1 MRVTQIS
8 DALPGEA
15 LIGIEPELL
24 QNVDAGW
31 LQRLA
36 LFTGRT
42 LSDTALTNEQGYRAG
57 RLDVLGQAV
66 TQGIVHGLDLSVDRS
81 AQDPV
86 VLVTP
91 GYGIAATGQ
100 DVALLRAMRTT
111 LGSLAV
117 IDGQSGAYLAD
128 FNAFAAPG
136 QPWAGVLLLQAIVA
150 DAPGS
155 AVDTGAASMIVSG
168 NLDASCDQ
176 DPAESAFGDSQI
188 VDGARLVLAT
198 WPSAP
203 AALALPPATPQASW
217 RNRLAYTVFNAE
229 LALAADERLPW
240 DLLGVPLAL
249 AAFGAG
255 SKQLLF
261 VDRSAVARSGGLP
274 RRRYLLAAPVADQG
288 FVAAQPA
295 LANARVS
302 QFEGQLGDDLTPTS
316 LPGLIAGELAFL
328 PPCGLLPSYA
338 MDFVNGV
345 ATWAPPSWSVR
356 VAPIVAAEL
365 DGMLQASIAAA
376 PLDTTQKESVDVLIP
391 LPDEVYDPNVLATE
405 VVNAAFQQEVDA
417 ATLARNIVL
426 QHRARIQGETNGL
439 AVALNRPAIDLD
451 AGLTADEIA
460 VRKRTDV
467 YLADPAESFGTVPD
481 GDHYDSTDLQGLKSA
496 AGKAPFVMGSANLP
510 LFNKDDWDDL
520 DANGLQHFID
530 RINAKLDKANDLLD
544 LAFLTTQTDIYR
556 FRQNVLGTTDATRLA
571 VSPILANIATGVTAV
586 ATAQNIRDYLKSIA
600 PARAPTPTPAGP
612 APAAAAVVGV
622 TPAAA
627 AVVGV
632 APAAAA
638 VVGVTPVAAAA
649 VGVRPVTAALKMSLP
664 TRGTSGAVSSGIQ
677 EEKAVLGLGVREE
690 TTGVQVATGTFT
702 PISFGTADQPA
713 QPDDI
718 TQQSPIVGAQLDLRT
733 LTIAERLASPP
744 SQEALFYSVANRTAL
759 LDLLTTLEITI
770 DDLPIA
776 ADNVPVGT
784 PAPTVADL
792 RDATRRDALY
802 KLINAPL
809 VAAQQNSNPDESGL
823 FASGVHVLGQHTQLL
838 RLIEARIQTYRNF
851 LALCTA
857 AVKRI
862 QANFAAALTLLTQLD
877 NDLTQARQNLAFVL
891 ALLGDE
897 QARVAQVNATRAN
910 VLQTYVRFVAYR
922 RPRTAGSAADTPS
935 RQLLPADVA
944 SPVPACLQQSVAVP
958 PELREMVALLREAP
972 ISWFPP
978 ILSQIGRLERP
989 GLLMDLAASTA
1000 ARAALQLQ
1008 APPRTSSAA
1017 FAPGLYAST
1026 ISGIYSARRATFRT
1040 LQTQRAAFQPAQLVG
1055 QSWSA
1060 QVSVLRDVVAVAD
1073 LLASE
1078 AVHAEVV
1085 NATSQSLQ
1093 QISGVATCLYTRVGQ
1108 AAPVARLAWAEF
1120 LRGTGAGV
1128 GLSSLAVLPG
1138 WNSQDYVDRQQMQLL
1153 VDWLFQQVDPA
1164 NQVAFALMS
1173 DVVAV
1178 AILLASHAPVDN
1190 IIAGAVAL
1198 QTKPVV
1204 GIPIR
1209 LTLPSDR
1216 VAHGMYVHLYSAGTL
1231 AARAVVSDLD
1241 DSGVTASIT
1250 DVYNANVVLN
1260 ANDVAHF
1267 TAQDPNAVVYKAFS
1281 A

>member
-24 QNVDAGW
+24 QHVDAGW

-66 TQGIVHGLDLSVDRS
+66 TQGIVRGLELSIDLS

-86 VLVTP
+86 LLVTP
-91 GYGIAATGQ
+91 GYGIAAAGQ
-100 DVALLRAMRTT
+100 DVGLLRAMRTT
-111 LGSLAV
+111 LGALAV

-150 DAPGS
+150 DVPGS
-155 AVDTGAASMIVSG
+155 AVDTGAASIIVSG
-168 NLDASCDQ
+168 NLEASCDQ

-188 VDGARLVLAT
+188 VDGVRLVLAT

-203 AALALPPATPQASW
+203 AALALPSATPTATW
-217 RNRLAYTVFNAE
+217 RNRLAYTVFAAE

-240 DLLGVPLAL
+240 ELLGVPLAL
-249 AAFGAG
+249 AAFDAG

-261 VDRSAVARSGGLP
+261 VDRAAVARSGGLP
-274 RRRYLLAAPVADQG
+274 RRRYLLPAPGADQG
-288 FVAAQPA
+288 FITAQPA

-302 QFEGQLGDDLTPTS
+302 QLAEQLADDLTPSS
-316 LPGLIAGELAFL
+316 LPGLIASEFALL
-328 PPCGLLPSYA
+328 PPCGLLPSYSMNFA
-338 MDFVNGV
+338 TRV
-345 ATWAPPSWSVR
+345 ALWAPPGWSVK
-356 VAPIVAAEL
+356 VLPVVAAEL
-365 DGMLQASIAAA
+365 DGLLEASITAA
-376 PLDTTQKESVDVLIP
+376 PLDTTQKESIEVLIP
-391 LPDEVYDPNVLATE
+391 LPDEVYDPDVLATE
-405 VVNAAFQQEVDA
+405 QISAAFQQEADA

-426 QHRARIQGETNGL
+426 QHRARIQGEANGL

-467 YLADPAESFGTVPD
+467 YLPDPAESFGTVLN
-481 GDHYDSTDLQGLKSA
+481 GDHYESTDLQGLKSA
-496 AGKAPFVMGSANLP
+496 AGKAPYVVGPTSVP

-520 DANGLQHFID
+520 DAHGLQHFID
-530 RINAKLDKANDLLD
+530 RINAKLNKANDLLD

-556 FRQNVLGTTDATRLA
+556 FRQNVLGTADATRLA
-571 VSPILANIATGVTAV
+571 VSPILANIATGVTAA
-586 ATAQNIRDYLKSIA
+586 ATAQNIRDYLKAVA
-600 PARAPTPTPAGP
+600 PARPPTPTPAAAGPAPGP
-612 APAAAAVVGV
+612 APAPAGPTFAAE
-622 TPAAA
+622 
-627 AVVGV
+627 
-632 APAAAA
+632 
-638 VVGVTPVAAAA
+638 
-649 VGVRPVTAALKMSLP
+649 ALKMSLP
-664 TRGTSGAVSSGIQ
+664 TRGADTVVSAAIRQ
-677 EEKAVLGLGVREE
+677 EKAAPGLGLRAEILNGQ
-690 TTGVQVATGTFT
+690 TGGTAKAPFT
-702 PISFGTADQPA
+702 PVDIGTVEKPA
-713 QPDDI
+713 HPVDV

-744 SQEALFYSVANRTAL
+744 SQEALFYSVANRVAL
-759 LDLLTTLEITI
+759 LDLLATLEITL
-770 DDLPIA
+770 DDVSIA
-776 ADNVPVGT
+776 ADNVPAGT
-784 PAPTVADL
+784 AAFVVADL
-792 RDATRRDALY
+792 RDSARRDALY
-802 KLINAPL
+802 RLIRAPQ
-809 VAAQQNSNPDESGL
+809 AAALQNSNPDEAGL
-823 FASGVHVLGQHTQLL
+823 FSTGVHVLQQHTLLL
-838 RLIEARIQTYRNF
+838 RLIEARIQTYRDF

-857 AVKRI
+857 ALKRI
-862 QANFAAALTLLTQLD
+862 QANFAAAHTLLTRLD
-877 NDLTQARQNLAFVL
+877 NDLTQTRQNLAFVL
-891 ALLGDE
+891 ALLADE
-897 QARVAQVNATRAN
+897 QSRVAKVNATRAT
-910 VLQTYVRFVAYR
+910 VLQTYVQFVAYR
-922 RPRTAGSAADTPS
+922 RPRMPMGGADTPS
-935 RQLLPADVA
+935 RQLLPTDVG

-958 PELREMVALLREAP
+958 PELREVVALLREAP

-989 GLLMDLAASTA
+989 GLLTDLAASTV

-1008 APPRTSSAA
+1008 AAPRSSSAA
-1017 FAPGLYAST
+1017 FASGQYAST
-1026 ISGIYSARRATFRT
+1026 ISGIYTARRETFRT
-1040 LQTQRAAFQPAQLVG
+1040 LQTQRATFQPAQLAG
-1055 QSWSA
+1055 RSWSA
-1060 QVSVLRDVVAVAD
+1060 QLAVLQEVVAVAD

-1085 NATSQSLQ
+1085 SATSQSLQ
-1093 QISGVATCLYTRVGQ
+1093 RISGVATCLYTRVGQ
-1108 AAPVARLAWAEF
+1108 AAPVERLAWAEF
-1120 LRGTGAGV
+1120 LRGSGAGV

-1153 VDWLFQQVDPA
+1153 VDWLFQQIDPA
-1164 NQVAFALMS
+1164 NKVAFALMS

-1198 QTKPVV
+1198 KTKPVV

-1250 DVYNANVVLN
+1250 DVYNADVELN

-1267 TAQDPNAVVYKAFS
+1267 TAQDPDAVVYRAFS
-1281 A
+1281 V